1 MSTGTSQ
8 PPPPPPPSG
17 NGGNGGNGGKSEP
30 QKLNGLHGVAPDT
43 EPDGVGDDEA
53 GDEGDAELEDL
64 SPPPTVIADLISSC
78 VRFVHAKY
86 GVLLDGTQD
95 TLSLLD
101 AYVNE
106 ARLSAAERPE
116 TLPLTAAAIGAYFGE
131 VVRLTFGATWVTV
144 GDHDAWRLCL
154 EHVYLAFNPIGT
166 AMEAL
171 TGEEAPGWHAHLTL
185 EPDDQEQLERRLA
198 ALGEVPDDE
207 FFLPTTR
214 FDVIHIAVDAIHGR
228 MVASGLGDVTFSPDD
243 YEK

>member
-1 MSTGTSQ
+1 MTSGSNQ
-8 PPPPPPPSG
+8 SSPPPPPPPSSPKPG
-17 NGGNGGNGGKSEP
+17 HSEP
-30 QKLNGLHGVAPDT
+30 QKLNGMHSAPAPEEEADAAEAEAT
-43 EPDGVGDDEA
+43 PEPEP
-53 GDEGDAELEDL
+53 ELE
-64 SPPPTVIADLISSC
+64 PPPAVIADLMSSC

-131 VVRLTFGATWVTV
+131 VVRLTFGGTWVTV
-144 GDHDAWRLCL
+144 GDHDTWKLCL
-154 EHVYLAFNPIGT
+154 KHVYLAFNPIGT

-171 TGEEAPGWHAHLTL
+171 TSDDAPGWHAHLVL
-185 EPDDQEQLERRLA
+185 EPDDQEQLERRLQ
-198 ALGEVPDDE
+198 ALGDVPDDE
-207 FFLPTTR
+207 FYLPTTR

-228 MVASGLGDVTFSPDD
+228 MAASGLGDVTFTPDD
-243 YEK
+243 YE

>member
-1 MSTGTSQ
+1 MATGTNQ
-8 PPPPPPPSG
+8 PPSG
-17 NGGNGGNGGKSEP
+17 EGTKSEP
-30 QKLNGLHGVAPDT
+30 QKLNGLHGSAEDDDDQDPQ
-43 EPDGVGDDEA
+43 EAASADDEL
-53 GDEGDAELEDL
+53 EELA
-64 SPPPTVIADLISSC
+64 PPPTVISDLLSSC

-131 VVRLTFGATWVTV
+131 VVRLAFGATWVTV
-144 GDHDAWRLCL
+144 GDHDTWRLCL
-154 EHVYLAFNPIGT
+154 GRVYLTFNPLGT

-171 TGEEAPGWHAHLTL
+171 TGESAPGWHAHLTL

-198 ALGEVPDDE
+198 ALGDVPDDE

-214 FDVIHIAVDAIHGR
+214 FDVISIAVDAIHGR
-228 MVASGLGDVTFSPDD
+228 MVASGLGDVTFTPDD

>member
-1 MSTGTSQ
+1 MSTGTN
-8 PPPPPPPSG
+8 PSG
-17 NGGNGGNGGKSEP
+17 PSEP
-30 QKLNGLHGVAPDT
+30 QKLNGLHGAEVTEAEEVA
-43 EPDGVGDDEA
+43 
-53 GDEGDAELEDL
+53 DAESAASAQAEAEVPL
-64 SPPPTVIADLISSC
+64 PPPPAEVADLMSSC

-106 ARLSAAERPE
+106 ARASAAERPE

-144 GDHDAWRLCL
+144 GDHDTWKLCL
-154 EHVYLAFNPIGT
+154 NHVYLAFNPVGT

-171 TGEEAPGWHAHLTL
+171 LGEEAPGYHAHLLL
-185 EPDDQEQLERRLA
+185 EPDDREQLERRLT

-207 FFLPTTR
+207 YFLPTTR
-214 FDVIHIAVDAIHGR
+214 FDVIHMAVDAIHGR
-228 MVASGLGDVTFSPDD
+228 MAAAGLGDVVFTPDD